1 MLHQNTKLHL
11 KNNKLRVNRD
21 VHVGEVIQ
29 GWVAEEQQVM
39 PVVIHQRGDSLVGD
53 GWPEPRKRVA

>member
-1 MLHQNTKLHL
+1 MLHQNTKLLL